1 MNRSLTAVLTTA
13 VLCVALG
20 VLAVPALAHET
31 ATAGDLALEV
41 GWGTEPA
48 YVGQLNSVQLIV
60 THKADG
66 DPINDPGARLTATGE
81 LRRPAAGVRSS
92 RPPTTRRP
100 APGRP
105 ASTRPSSSRRRP
117 ATTRSTSP
125 GRWRASRWISK
136 VTSSPKTFSPVED
149 ASAAQ
154 FPVKVPGTDQVAQRL
169 DKELS
174 RVATAD
180 DVSSRGVERQ
190 DARLRGHRRRRRRR
204 ACSPPWRCCAGAPES
219 ARAGRPGPRARL
231 ALRPR
236 SRRLR

>member
-1 MNRSLTAVLTTA
+1 MNRSLTAILTAA

-20 VLAVPALAHET
+20 VLAAPALAHET

-48 YVGQLNSVQLIV
+48 YAGQLNSVQLIV

-66 DPINDPGARLTATGE
+66 DPINDPGARLSATVSYGDQEQEFALTPTYDAEAGTGTPGE
-81 LRRPAAGVRSS
+81 YAALII
-92 RPPTTRRP
+92 PT
-100 APGRP
+100 APGDY
-105 ASTRPSSSRRRP
+105 TFHI
-117 ATTRSTSP
+117 TGTVE
-125 GRWRASRWISK
+125 GVKVDLK

-174 RVATAD
+174 RVAT
-180 DVSSRGVERQ
+180 
-190 DARLRGHRRRRRRR
+190 HRRR
-204 ACSPPWRCCAGAPES
+204 EQ
-219 ARAGRPGPRARL
+219 
-231 ALRPR
+231 
-236 SRRLR
+236 